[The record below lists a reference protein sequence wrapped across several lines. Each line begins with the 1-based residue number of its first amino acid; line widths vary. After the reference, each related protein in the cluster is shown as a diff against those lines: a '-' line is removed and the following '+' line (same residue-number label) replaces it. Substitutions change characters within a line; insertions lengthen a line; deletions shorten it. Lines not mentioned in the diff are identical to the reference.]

1 MCQFN
6 WHILIFFYFFVF
18 KKIIFFFCNSNVV
31 KILFMESQSKLEKL
45 AGYLIFLGVLAIVC
59 VACWYFSNVLI
70 YVILAFLVSLISQPL
85 MHLMQKIRIKGKS
98 APNWLLAILSIILVM
113 AILLL
118 VVIMVIPVVVNIINE
133 ASLFGDSSS
142 LGNIGD
148 SINEWIVGLFPSLG
162 ADFDAV
168 SVLLDYLKGS
178 LSDFSVTSL
187 IGSVGS
193 LVIDLAVGIFAVV
206 FISFFF
212 VKDETLFSRIV
223 AALVPDRIE
232 ASVTASIVDIEHL
245 LSRYFV
251 GLLLEMLS
259 VAILNFLGLCLIA
272 RIGVTYALGIAFIA
286 GILNIIPYV
295 GPIIGEAIGVLLCMV
310 LKYGTGIGL
319 DVNIWIFALIVL
331 AIMLGVQLID
341 NFVLQPIIYSTSIQA
356 TPLEIFIVMLI
367 AGHIG
372 GILGMLAAIPAYTV
386 IRVIAGRFFYDKK
399 FVRRLMPDLE
409 KEITK

>member
-1 MCQFN
+1 
-6 WHILIFFYFFVF
+6 
-18 KKIIFFFCNSNVV
+18 
-31 KILFMESQSKLEKL
+31 MESQSKLEKL

-98 APNWLLAILSIILVM
+98 APNWLLAILSIILVI
-113 AILLL
+113 AILLV

-133 ASLFGDSSS
+133 ASLFGDSGS

-178 LSDFSVTSL
+178 LSDFSVTGL

-251 GLLLEMLS
+251 GLLLEMLA

-331 AIMLGVQLID
+331 AIMLSVQLID

-356 TPLEIFIVMLI
+356 TALEIFIVMLI

-399 FVRRLMPDLE
+399 FVQRLMPDLE

>member
-1 MCQFN
+1 
-6 WHILIFFYFFVF
+6 
-18 KKIIFFFCNSNVV
+18 
-31 KILFMESQSKLEKL
+31 MENQSKLEKL

-85 MHLMQKIRIKGKS
+85 MRLMQRIRIKGKS

-113 AILLL
+113 AILLM

-133 ASLFGDSSS
+133 ASLFGDSNSF
-142 LGNIGD
+142 GNIGD
-148 SINEWIVGLFPSLG
+148 TINKWIVGLFPSLG
-162 ADFDAV
+162 TDFDAV
-168 SVLLDYLKGS
+168 SVLLDYLKES

-193 LVIDLAVGIFAVV
+193 VVINLAVGIFAVV

-212 VKDETLFSRIV
+212 VKDEKLFSKIV

-232 ASVTASIVDIEHL
+232 ASVTESIADIEHL
-245 LSRYFV
+245 LSRYFL
-251 GLLLEMLS
+251 GLILEMLC
-259 VAILNFLGLCLIA
+259 VAVLNFIGLSLIA

-399 FVRRLMPDLE
+399 FVHRLMPDMG
-409 KEITK
+409 KTTMMKDK

>member
-1 MCQFN
+1 
-6 WHILIFFYFFVF
+6 
-18 KKIIFFFCNSNVV
+18 
-31 KILFMESQSKLEKL
+31 MENQSKLEKL

-85 MHLMQKIRIKGKS
+85 MRLMQRIRIKGKS

-113 AILLL
+113 AILLM

-133 ASLFGDSSS
+133 ASLFGDSNSF
-142 LGNIGD
+142 GNIGD
-148 SINEWIVGLFPSLG
+148 TINKWIVGLFPSLG
-162 ADFDAV
+162 TDFDAV
-168 SVLLDYLKGS
+168 SVLLDYMKES

-193 LVIDLAVGIFAVV
+193 VVINLAVGIFAVV

-212 VKDETLFSRIV
+212 VKDEKLFSKIV

-232 ASVTASIVDIEHL
+232 ASVTESIADIEHL
-245 LSRYFV
+245 LSRYFL
-251 GLLLEMLS
+251 GLILEMLC
-259 VAILNFLGLCLIA
+259 VAVLNFIGLSLIA

-399 FVRRLMPDLE
+399 FVQRLMPDMG
-409 KEITK
+409 KTTMMKDK